1 MVDSMVIALSIL
13 RLRRAVFEKKEEYDP
28 VYGRP
33 FESEFQ
39 EMVESITGGVIN
51 DEMFDWR

>member
-1 MVDSMVIALSIL
+1 MVYRVY
-13 RLRRAVFEKKEEYDP
+13 VEKKEEYDP
-28 VYGRP
+28 VYGKP

-51 DEMFDWR
+51 DELFVWR